1 MQGKGRVPYERTAK
15 SDEGLLIIVQA
26 LRSAAM
32 ADNDEES
39 RRMEEAWRDF
49 EEVRSFSKLSAF
61 LDAYEA
67 YGVIFKSNMFAN
79 IEQLV
84 NSRSTNLPTGT
95 AEPAAD
101 ASEAEAGLV
110 SAAEEPAV
118 DASATAGPVS
128 SAEKAASDGSGAEA
142 AGLVSLAETGPV
154 SSAEEPEAD
163 PTGAVGLELLSW
175 NNVAE
180 IEGTFQRLVGV
191 LEAAGDPHGYAD
203 FHAPTLKF
211 MENVLNQAKFLLGL
225 TNTIVYKLRLLLL
238 FNSSEPREELRVSR
252 ICKLRSLSAA

>member
-1 MQGKGRVPYERTAK
+1 MQGKGMDPYERTAK
-15 SDEGLLIIVQA
+15 SDEGLLIIVQT
-26 LRSAAM
+26 LRSVAM

-39 RRMEEAWRDF
+39 RRMEEVWRDF
-49 EEVRSFSKLSAF
+49 EEDRSFSRLSAF

-84 NSRSTNLPTGT
+84 NSRSTNLPAGA
-95 AEPAAD
+95 AEPAAS
-101 ASEAEAGLV
+101 ASEAEATLV
-110 SAAEEPAV
+110 N
-118 DASATAGPVS
+118 
-128 SAEKAASDGSGAEA
+128 SAENATSTSLVGLAEA
-142 AGLVSLAETGPV
+142 SPV
-154 SSAEEPEAD
+154 SSAEEVEVD
-163 PTGAVGLELLSW
+163 PIGAVGLELLSW

-180 IEGTFQRLVGV
+180 IEDAFQRLVGV

-211 MENVLNQAKFLLGL
+211 MENVLNQAKILLGL
-225 TNTIVYKLRLLLL
+225 TNTIVYKLRLLLI

-252 ICKLRSLSAA
+252 ICKLQSLSAA